1 MSISSVIKD
10 IKGRLDGK
18 VAIITGAGSGIGFE
32 SAVLF
37 AREGAIVVAA
47 DINLKSAEAVV
58 ERIKEK
64 FPLNVLKRPV
74 AYKVDVSKEEEVKK
88 MVEFTLKEFGKLN
101 IIFNNAGIMHPH
113 DDNCLN
119 TDEKVWDLTMNI
131 NLKGVWYGCKYAIE
145 AMRKNTDPKGG
156 SIINTASFVGLMGAA
171 TPQLAYTASKGAV
184 IALSRELA
192 VTHAR
197 ENIRVNSLCPGPL
210 RTPLLMDFLNT
221 DEKKNRRLVHLPI
234 GRFGEPVEQ
243 AQAALFL
250 ASDESSYVT
259 GTELKVD
266 GGLTAAYVT
275 PEGPCTSV
283 PPKNYFKP
291 TSEKK

>member
-1 MSISSVIKD
+1 MSIAQVVKD

-32 SAVLF
+32 SAILF

-47 DINLKSAEAVV
+47 DIDFQAAEAVV

-64 FPLNVLKRPV
+64 YPLHVRKHTL
-74 AYKVDVSKEEEVKK
+74 ACKVDVSIEEEVKK
-88 MVEFTLKEFGKLN
+88 LVGDTLKEFGKLD
-101 IIFNNAGIMHPH
+101 IMFNNAGIMLPE
-113 DDNCLN
+113 DGDALSTDEAVWDATLN
-119 TDEKVWDLTMNI
+119 T
-131 NLKGVWYGCKYAIE
+131 NLKGVWFGCKYAIE
-145 AMRKNTDPKGG
+145 AFRRKPNNAGG
-156 SIINTASFVGLMGAA
+156 VIINTASFVGLMGSA

-184 IALSRELA
+184 IAMSRELA

-197 ENIRVNSLCPGPL
+197 ENIRINTLCPGPI
-210 RTPLLMDFLNT
+210 RTPLLMNYLDT
-221 DEKKNRRLVHLPI
+221 EEKKNRRLVHLPI

-250 ASDESSYVT
+250 ASDDASYIT
-259 GTELKVD
+259 GTEFKVD

-275 PEGPCTSV
+275 PEGPCVSL
-283 PPKNYFKP
+283 PPKNYFKG
-291 TSEKK
+291 SKS